1 MCPDIHANPGPVRLN
16 NFSGGYDHDRRFASD
31 SILQYDQDTK
41 NFKEVGKLE
50 QRRRSHKMSVVD
62 TNDFNCS

>member
-1 MCPDIHANPGPVRLN
+1 MLL
-16 NFSGGYDHDRRFASD
+16 FSGGYDDTSRLVGD
-31 SILQYDQDTK
+31 KILQYDQDTK
-41 NFKEVGKLE
+41 IFKEVGKLE